1 MPFLAGLFSGAG
13 YVVESNYES
22 GLGGPDLIVK
32 DRVKRRAA
40 VLEIKV
46 SRQERD
52 LEKSC
57 QAALDQIRDRE
68 YTKKIQR
75 SGFKT
80 VLAYGVAFYQKSCR
94 VEGKNFGKE

>member
-13 YVVESNYES
+13 YVVESNYER
-22 GLGGPDLIVK
+22 GLGRPDLTAK

-68 YTKKIQR
+68 YTKKIQK

-80 VLAYGVAFYQKSCR
+80 VLAYGVAFYQKRCR
-94 VEGKNFGKE
+94 IEAEMENI